1 MNKALREAP
10 GVALR
15 CLLDGAIWSALVR
28 AVLSWSVLGRV
39 VGAIVLLIVGWFVTN
54 LFPWVLR
61 DLLRYVLDFFLTLW
75 LLPPAVR
82 RACAIIVPRALGTDP
97 DTPHLPDVAAYRGWW
112 MPFLLATSVL
122 PDFVTRF
129 VEPYDLV
136 NTRLLGLAV
145 FAVQVWAAR
154 SPVVRGVLAPV
165 LPRVDVDAAL
175 AVRRGLWLLVTLG
188 YMVIGACVF
197 VLATA
202 ISGGGGDVV
211 LGGLSAVLTHHL
223 LSFVLLRA
231 ALALATLFAVE
242 ILCTAALARIAIGIA
257 APDGIGEDDGTVSS
271 PSAAPVPTRRAAAST
286 PAPTPTRKRHVE
298 APRQAFPWGW
308 SLLAAVVV
316 VLAGGYAA
324 RAQLVYVVLDHD
336 QLPDEM
342 SLRAWLNPQVRS
354 LSAWTAACHGEA
366 GNLRK
371 MLRAGIVPDDFE
383 HHDVLGCAAQNA
395 HLDAVKALVD
405 ARHDVNALARPI
417 DARPYAAPLS
427 PLQQA
432 LRTPAGIPV
441 ADYLLAHG
449 ASFRP
454 DGPGAVDAAQVAA
467 AWGCLPCLEWL
478 KQHGAPMDAT
488 APATPLALW
497 FDNPAELDREGDNSL
512 ANLIAIG
519 LSPTAVG
526 ADGRSALHAAAAA
539 GNDAAVRLL
548 LAKGA
553 DPALADADGMKPVFY
568 AASPPGRRHGV
579 EERTAHARR
588 MAVIADLLAVTP
600 SLVGQGTPASPRR
613 AVVMA
618 DPYIDSAFDFGMAG
632 AQHADIRAAALA
644 AGQAIPYKDG
654 TFITRLPPDEAHA
667 LLARMSDADIATT
680 MTHGSVLALVTARN
694 ADWPDLARA
703 ARGWPQRR
711 PDETSYDVNE
721 CEVLKLAI
729 DGAGDTSRDAADSWA
744 VVDGWLAIN
753 KAERCSDVTAGLA
766 RRSAAQRADWQ
777 VRTQP

>member
-15 CLLDGAIWSALVR
+15 CLLDGTIWWALVR
-28 AVLSWSVLGRV
+28 ALLSWSVLGRL
-39 VGAIVLLIVGWFVTN
+39 VGAILLLIVGWVVGA
-54 LFPWVLR
+54 VLPV
-61 DLLRYVLDFFLTLW
+61 LLRALLHYVVDFSVTAW

-97 DTPHLPDVAAYRGWW
+97 ETPTLPEVADYRSWW

-122 PDFVTRF
+122 PDFVDTF
-129 VEPYDLV
+129 VAPHDFV
-136 NTRLLGLAV
+136 NARLLGLAV
-145 FAVQVWAAR
+145 FAVQVVAAR
-154 SPVVRGVLAPV
+154 GSVVRSVLAPA
-165 LPRVDVDAAL
+165 LPRVDLDATL
-175 AVRRGLWLLVTLG
+175 AARRGLWLLVTLG
-188 YMVIGACVF
+188 YMVAATGVF
-197 VLATA
+197 LVATI

-211 LGGLSAVLTHHL
+211 LGGLGALQTHHL

-231 ALALATLFAVE
+231 AIALATLFAVE

-257 APDGIGEDDGTVSS
+257 APDVIGEGGDTVSM
-271 PSAAPVPTRRAAAST
+271 PKAAPVPVRRAAAPGRRAAA
-286 PAPTPTRKRHVE
+286 PAKR
-298 APRQAFPWGW
+298 FPWRW
-308 SLLAAVVV
+308 SLLAAVVG
-316 VLAGGYAA
+316 VLAGGYVA
-324 RAQLVYVVLDHD
+324 RAPLVYVVLDHD
-336 QLPDEM
+336 QIPEEVSM
-342 SLRAWLNPQVRS
+342 RAWLDPKLRS
-354 LSAWTAACHGEA
+354 LSAWVAACHGEA

-395 HLDAVKALVD
+395 HLDAVKALVA
-405 ARHDVNALARPI
+405 ARYDVNALAPPV
-417 DARPYAAPLS
+417 DALANAAPLS

-449 ASFRP
+449 ASFHP
-454 DGPGAVDAAQVAA
+454 NGPGAVDAAQVAA
-467 AWGCLPCLEWL
+467 ASGCLPCLEWL
-478 KQHGAPMDAT
+478 KQHGAPLDAT

-497 FDNPAELDREGDNSL
+497 FDNPAEREREGDNAL
-512 ANLIAIG
+512 ANLLALG

-553 DPALADADGMKPVFY
+553 DPALADGDGMKPVFY
-568 AASPPGRRHGV
+568 AASPPGSHGNI
-579 EERTAHARR
+579 EEKNAHARR
-588 MAVIADLLAVTP
+588 MGVIADLLAVTP
-600 SLVGQGTPASPRR
+600 SLAGQGKPATPRR
-613 AVVMA
+613 AVVLV
-618 DPYIDSAFDFGMAG
+618 DPYTDRAFDFGMAG
-632 AQHADIRAAALA
+632 AEHADIRAAALA
-644 AGQAIPYKDG
+644 AGQAIPYTDG
-654 TFITRLPPDEAHA
+654 GFIVRLPPDQARA
-667 LLARMSDADIATT
+667 LLARMSDANIATV
-680 MTHGSVLALVTARN
+680 MPHGSVLAMVSARN

-721 CEVLKLAI
+721 CEILKLAI
-729 DGAGDTSRDAADSWA
+729 DGAGDTSRDAAESWA
-744 VVDGWLAIN
+744 VVDGWLAVN
-753 KAERCSDVTAGLA
+753 KAERCSEVTAGLA

>member
-15 CLLDGAIWSALVR
+15 CVLDGTIWWALLR
-28 AVLSWSVLGRV
+28 AVFSWGVLGRV
-39 VGAIVLLIVGWFVTN
+39 IGAILLLIVSWGVGAVLPVVLRSLLHYAADFFVTA
-54 LFPWVLR
+54 
-61 DLLRYVLDFFLTLW
+61 W
-75 LLPPAVR
+75 LLPMAVR

-97 DTPHLPDVAAYRGWW
+97 AMPNLPGVADYRRWW
-112 MPFLLATSVL
+112 MPFLLSTSVL
-122 PDFVTRF
+122 PDFVDTF
-129 VEPYDLV
+129 VAPYDVV

-145 FAVQVWAAR
+145 FAVQAMAAR
-154 SPVVRGVLAPV
+154 SPIVRGVLAPV
-165 LPRVDVDAAL
+165 LPRVDIDATL
-175 AVRRGLWLLVTLG
+175 AARRGLWLLVTLG

-202 ISGGGGDVV
+202 ISGGGDVV
-211 LGGLSAVLTHHL
+211 LRGLSAFESHHL
-223 LSFVLLRA
+223 LPFVLVRGA
-231 ALALATLFAVE
+231 IALGTLFAVE

-257 APDGIGEDDGTVSS
+257 APDGIGEDDGTVSA
-271 PSAAPVPTRRAAAST
+271 PMPTAAPVPTRRAAA
-286 PAPTPTRKRHVE
+286 PAPTPARRVA
-298 APRQAFPWGW
+298 APRKPKSFPWHW

-324 RAQLVYVVLDHD
+324 RAQLVYVALDRS
-336 QLPDEM
+336 QLPEEM

-354 LSAWTAACHGEA
+354 VSAWVAACHGDS

-371 MLRAGIVPDDFE
+371 MLRAGIVPDDYE
-383 HHDVLGCAAQNA
+383 HHDALGCAAQNA

-405 ARHDVNALARPI
+405 AHHDVNALARPI
-417 DARPYAAPLS
+417 DARPNAAPLS

-454 DGPGAVDAAQVAA
+454 GGPDAVNAAQVAA

-478 KQHGAPMDAT
+478 KQHGAPTDAT

-553 DPALADADGMKPVFY
+553 DPALADVDGMKPVFY
-568 AASPPGRRHGV
+568 AASPPGRGHNV

-600 SLVGQGTPASPRR
+600 SLAGQATPASPHH

-694 ADWPDLARA
+694 ADWLDLARA

-711 PDETSYDVNE
+711 PDESSYDVNE
-721 CEVLKLAI
+721 CAVLKLAI

-766 RRSAAQRADWQ
+766 RRTAAQRADWQ

>member
-15 CLLDGAIWSALVR
+15 CLLDGGIWWALVR
-28 AVLSWSVLGRV
+28 AVLSWRVLGRV
-39 VGAIVLLIVGWFVTN
+39 IGAILLWIVSWFVGALLPV
-54 LFPWVLR
+54 VLR
-61 DLLRYVLDFFLTLW
+61 PLVHYVIDFLVTAW

-97 DTPHLPDVAAYRGWW
+97 ATPHLPEVADYRSWW

-122 PDFVTRF
+122 PDFVHRF
-129 VEPYDLV
+129 VEPYDFV
-136 NTRLLGLAV
+136 NDRLLGLAV
-145 FAVQVWAAR
+145 FAVQVMAAR
-154 SPVVRGVLAPV
+154 SPIVRGVLAPV
-165 LPRVDVDAAL
+165 LPRVDVDATL
-175 AVRRGLWLLVTLG
+175 AARRGLWLLVTLG

-202 ISGGGGDVV
+202 ISGGGGDAV
-211 LGGLSAVLTHHL
+211 LGGLSALGAHHL
-223 LSFVLLRA
+223 LSFVLLRGA
-231 ALALATLFAVE
+231 IALATLFAVE
-242 ILCTAALARIAIGIA
+242 IFCTAALARIAIGIA
-257 APDGIGEDDGTVSS
+257 APDAIGDGNGNGAVST
-271 PSAAPVPTRRAAAST
+271 PTAAPVPTRRAAA
-286 PAPTPTRKRHVE
+286 PTRRAA
-298 APRQAFPWGW
+298 APRKPFPWRW

-324 RAQLVYVVLDHD
+324 RAQLVYVVLDHS
-336 QLPDEM
+336 QFPEEM
-342 SLRAWLNPQVRS
+342 SMRQWMNPQVRS
-354 LSAWTAACHGEA
+354 MSAWVAACHGEA

-405 ARHDVNALARPI
+405 ARYDVNALAPPI
-417 DARPYAAPLS
+417 DALAKAAPLS

-454 DGPGAVDAAQVAA
+454 NGPGAVDAAQVAA

-478 KQHGAPMDAT
+478 KQHGAPLDAT

-497 FDNPAELDREGDNSL
+497 FDNPAERDREGDNSL

-568 AASPPGRRHGV
+568 AASPSGSHSNV
-579 EERTAHARR
+579 EEKGAHARR

-600 SLVGQGTPASPRR
+600 SLAGQATPAAPRR

-618 DPYIDSAFDFGMAG
+618 DPYTDRAFDFGMAG
-632 AQHADIRAAALA
+632 AEHAEIRAAALA

-654 TFITRLPPDEAHA
+654 KFIVHLPPGEAHA
-667 LLARMSDADIATT
+667 LLSRMSDADIATT
-680 MTHGSVLALVTARN
+680 MTHGSVLALVSARN

-711 PDETSYDVNE
+711 PDETSYDVSE
-721 CEVLKLAI
+721 CEILKLAI

-753 KAERCSDVTAGLA
+753 KAERCNDVTAGLA